1 MQTPCKSATEDAIT
15 VTEKVLKVNKP
26 QTINSCWRKLYSD
39 FMNDFTGFMTKPFKE
54 IMEEILETAKKVVVG
69 VKGFK
74 TWI

>member
-1 MQTPCKSATEDAIT
+1 MH
-15 VTEKVLKVNKP
+15 
-26 QTINSCWRKLYSD
+26 
-39 FMNDFTGFMTKPFKE
+39 DFTGFMTKPFKE